1 MGGYASPALDASLLL
16 TLTSAATPDAT
27 PVGLRLQSLLGLLV
41 FLVAAWGYGRVRS
54 GGRTV
59 PWRVVGFGVG
69 LQFALAVLVLDTR
82 PGAAVFSGVNEG
94 VLKLLEFARVGASFL
109 FGSLAEG
116 INSPV
121 GVPVDPGNPLF
132 GPLDTSGGTYAHMG
146 GFFAFNVLPTIIFF
160 SSLLAVLYYTG
171 VMNWV
176 VGGMAW
182 VLRRTM
188 GTSGAETLSA
198 SANVFVG
205 QTEAPLFVRPFL
217 AAATNSELFAIM
229 VGGFANIA
237 SGVLGVYAG
246 LLEKVL
252 PGAGGHL
259 LAASLISAPAGLVVA
274 KLMVPE
280 TGEPVTAGKDPIAL
294 EKLDVNLID
303 AASRGAL
310 EGLHLALNVGAM
322 LIAFVALVALVNFLI
337 GLAGGWIGVGTAK
350 DPLTLQ
356 AILGWVLAPV
366 AWLCGVPWRESPEV
380 GSLIGIKTVLNE
392 FFGYLRMSDGL
403 KAGGA
408 GYLSQRTSVI
418 AVYAL
423 CGFAN
428 FSSVA
433 IQIGGIGALAPG
445 RRKDLSRLGLAAMVG
460 GTIASLM
467 TACVVGVL
475 L

>member
-1 MGGYASPALDASLLL
+1 MTHPS
-16 TLTSAATPDAT
+16 
-27 PVGLRLQSLLGLLV
+27 LRLQSLLGLIV
-41 FLVAAWGYGRVRS
+41 FVAAAWGYGRVRE
-54 GGRTV
+54 GRRGV

-109 FGSLAEG
+109 FGNLAMG
-116 INSPV
+116 NNLPV
-121 GVPVDPGNPLF
+121 GVPLDPANPGF
-132 GPLDTSGGTYAHMG
+132 SPLAAGGSFTNVG

-176 VGGMAW
+176 VGGLAW

-246 LLEKVL
+246 LLSGVID
-252 PGAGGHL
+252 GAGGHL

-280 TGEPVTAGKDPIAL
+280 TEEPVTAGKDPIAL
-294 EKLDVNLID
+294 ERLDVNLID

-310 EGLHLALNVGAM
+310 EGLHLSLNVGAM

-337 GLAGGWIGVGTAK
+337 AVAGGWVGVGTAK

-356 AILGWVLAPV
+356 AILGWLLAPV

-403 KAGGA
+403 RAGG
-408 GYLSQRTSVI
+408 GNYLAPRSAVI

-433 IQIGGIGALAPG
+433 IQIGGIGALVPG